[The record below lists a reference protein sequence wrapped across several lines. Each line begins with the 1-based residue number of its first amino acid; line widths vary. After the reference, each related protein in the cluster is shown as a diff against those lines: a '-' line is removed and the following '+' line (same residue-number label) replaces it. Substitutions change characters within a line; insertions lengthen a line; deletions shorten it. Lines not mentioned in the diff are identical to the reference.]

1 MITTILN
8 VVYLKKKKKEN
19 QSKRYQI
26 TKITHLAKR
35 MNKPFNFEYIFIHTR
50 REIHWI
56 FFYTIK
62 IDCNVSKQPLILKR
76 YEFKNILPIIEH
88 LSTNKNYAVSHQ
100 CDPSLNYPRT
110 DYEIRKNITA
120 HSRACNARCT
130 STLHRW
136 PLLPCEEAGNEKYFP
151 EEMHTRAWRI
161 TLDRCQSSTLTFV
174 YLFEGGREG
183 SCRPTR
189 IPRISESVVFS
200 SCRAN
205 TPLPVNYN
213 YRRRWTSLDRR
224 LIFEMSSGGGR
235 VRNSGKWAVFSISFW
250 SRELRFPS
258 ISLRFRITRVW
269 RGLFFEIFVVIRGE

>member
-1 MITTILN
+1 MWNSLN
-8 VVYLKKKKKEN
+8 
-19 QSKRYQI
+19 I
-26 TKITHLAKR
+26 
-35 MNKPFNFEYIFIHTR
+35 
-50 REIHWI
+50 
-56 FFYTIK
+56 FYTIK
-62 IDCNVSKQPLILKR
+62 IDCNVSKQLLILKI
-76 YEFKNILPIIEH
+76 FVSLPIIEH
-88 LSTNKNYAVSHQ
+88 LSTNKNYVVSHQ
-100 CDPSLNYPRT
+100 CDPSLNYSRT

-120 HSRACNARCT
+120 HSRPCNARCT

-136 PLLPCEEAGNEKYFP
+136 PLPCEEAGNGKYFP

-174 YLFEGGREG
+174 YLFQGG

-213 YRRRWTSLDRR
+213 YRRRWTSLDRGVGRR
-224 LIFEMSSGGGR
+224 LIFEMSSGEGR

-258 ISLRFRITRVW
+258 ISLRFRITRMW
-269 RGLFFEIFVVIRGE
+269 RGLFFEIFVIIRGE